1 MLMTLML
8 MTAALVGPASAQQA
22 SPAPGPAPGPAPA
35 PAPGP
40 PPPPTTES
48 VIALGN
54 DIPGRMTVP
63 VSIGGA
69 GGTGSG
75 ETGPYPFTID
85 TGAERSVI
93 SNELATLL
101 KLAKGKLVRVTTITG
116 AAGVATVVIP
126 SLTVGMVSAA
136 RIEAPIF
143 RGYDLGAPGLIGLD
157 LLAGHAV
164 RIDFEAGQMQLLPAA
179 KRPADFGDS
188 PDEIVIRA
196 RSQFRQL
203 VVTQAYFRGRRI
215 RVILDTGT
223 AVSLG
228 NLAMRDLLGTNR
240 EEAGKITL
248 TSVTGAQLEAEYAVV
263 KDLTV
268 GGAVFQTL
276 PVAFRDAAPFA
287 AFGLRNRPA
296 LLLGMDALR
305 QFRRVDID
313 FANREVR
320 LSLPRRPR

>member
-1 MLMTLML
+1 ML
-8 MTAALVGPASAQQA
+8 MTAALIGPASAQQA
-22 SPAPGPAPGPAPA
+22 S

-69 GGTGSG
+69 GGAGS
-75 ETGPYPFTID
+75 EEAGPYPFTID

-101 KLAKGKLVRVTTITG
+101 KLAKGKSVRVTTITG

-136 RIEAPIF
+136 RIEAPLF
-143 RGYDLGAPGLIGLD
+143 RGYDLGAPGLLGLD

-164 RIDFEAGQMQLLPAA
+164 RIDFEAGQMLLLPAA

-203 VVTQAYFRGRRI
+203 VVTEAFFRGRRI

-228 NLAMRDLLGTNR
+228 NKAMRDLLG
-240 EEAGKITL
+240 EGQQSAGSITL
-248 TSVTGAQLEAEYAVV
+248 TSVTGAKLEAELAVV

-268 GGAVFQTL
+268 GGVVFQAL